1 LKNLLILPTLN
12 ENNNIFNLIKKI
24 KTTKL
29 NLNILFIDDNST
41 DGTQNKIKSICR
53 KNKKIKYIFRKNAN
67 GIGSA
72 HKKGIIWAIKNQF
85 DICITMDADG
95 THDPKLIKY
104 MIKQINNRNFEIIST
119 NRFSIKNSMK
129 YWPLHRIFLTKLRY
143 YLVSF
148 FLNTKLDSSGGFRAY
163 NLRKIKYKDFFIS
176 KNNSYFFLI
185 ESLFY
190 FEKLKYKIKELPI
203 KLNPRTYEKS
213 KMKLK
218 DILSSLINLVLLKIN
233 NIFN

>member
-1 LKNLLILPTLN
+1 LKILLVLPTLN

-24 KTTKL
+24 KRAKL
-29 NLNILFIDDNST
+29 NLNIIFIDDNST
-41 DGTQNKIKSICR
+41 DGTQNKIKSICQ
-53 KNKKIKYIFRKNAN
+53 KNRKIKYIFRKNAS

-72 HKKGIIWAIKNQF
+72 HKRGIVWAIKNQF
-85 DICITMDADG
+85 HICVTMDADG

-104 MIKQINNRNFEIIST
+104 MVKQIKNRNFEIIST
-119 NRFSIKNSMK
+119 NRFLLKNSMK
-129 YWPLHRIFLTKLRY
+129 YWPLHRILLTKVRY

-203 KLNPRTYEKS
+203 KLNPRAYEKS

-218 DILSSLINLVLLKIN
+218 HIFSSLINLGILKIN
-233 NIFN
+233 SIFN